1 MEKKFEIFCC
11 LSSTLE
17 SVVRQVWIQMEINE
31 QKWYCSPYIAKLE
44 AYGVDED
51 SLRHI
56 TKLSFPR
63 ITKVKSW
70 LIFKW
75 IVYIDLY

>member
-1 MEKKFEIFCC
+1 
-11 LSSTLE
+11 
-17 SVVRQVWIQMEINE
+17 MEINE

-44 AYGVDED
+44 AYGVEED

-56 TKLSFPR
+56 TKLSFPK
-63 ITKVKSW
+63 ITKVKSC